1 MKSLFAFAALA
12 IATTEAA
19 EWGSS
24 GWGGGWG
31 GGFFGPHPARRGGYG
46 SHRGRSGHRGGY
58 GHVSQSH
65 GSYQQAQPAPKPQ
78 LTKEQI
84 YRQQQKQE
92 GLKAYK
98 RPTGNRWVKVN
109 GVYYNKVHPKRHY
122 INDDHEHSA
131 KAPKGY
137 DSYKQDNF
145 YN

>member
-1 MKSLFAFAALA
+1 MKILSAFAVLA

-31 GGFFGPHPARRGGYG
+31 GGFFGPHRDRRGGF
-46 SHRGRSGHRGGY
+46 GHRGGY
-58 GHVSQSH
+58 GHASQSYGGY
-65 GSYQQAQPAPKPQ
+65 GSHQVHQPQPKPQ
-78 LTKEQI
+78 LTKAQI
-84 YRQQQKQE
+84 YQQQQKQE

-122 INDDHEHSA
+122 INDDHEHKA